1 MKTLA
6 IILLVLGFLVF
17 AFPVISFVRKEKV
30 LDIGPV
36 EVVAKKHEMV
46 SFAPLLGVTFLAVG
60 GAILVAGAITGKR

>member
-1 MKTLA
+1 MKTLG
-6 IILLVLGFLVF
+6 ILLVVLGLVAF
-17 AFPVISFVRKEKV
+17 AFPVVSFVRKEKV

-36 EVVAKKHEMV
+36 EVTAKKRETV